1 MNTVNK
7 KDKSLKCTNNTNFTP
22 LFCVSPRY
30 NILLVSYQALNVITN
45 HELINQ
51 FIQKNGHQGLVI
63 FDVPKDC
70 DVLTLKEWPHLK
82 GLFYEGTQE
91 DLLQRGLEAI
101 EKGQLWFPRA
111 VTDSWMREMLANE
124 QQTTQQSSNLT
135 DKEMK
140 VLSLLFSGINS
151 SAIADNL
158 FISEATV
165 RVHLHKIYQKI
176 EVKNKQQAL
185 LWCQKNLS
193 KFKN

>member
-7 KDKSLKCTNNTNFTP
+7 EDKSLKCTNNTNFTP

>member
-7 KDKSLKCTNNTNFTP
+7 EDKSLKCTNNTNFTP

-70 DVLTLKEWPHLK
+70 DVLALKEWPHLK

-140 VLSLLFSGINS
+140 VLSLLSSGINS
-151 SAIADNL
+151 SGIADNL